1 MNILLASSE
10 VHPFSKTGGLADMVA
25 ALGKYLGESGAQVGL
40 VTPLYR
46 GVLERFESIE
56 QLDLTL
62 KVDLGGRIETATIC
76 RLEASEGFTIYFVD
90 HVHFFQR
97 SGIYGENSQDYSDN
111 AQRFLF
117 LSRITL
123 QLMEHL
129 DWAPQLIHVHD
140 WPVAILPALLREQ
153 VAEGWLLEAPKTL
166 LTIHNLAY
174 QGVFP
179 VNEFALTNLPGKYF
193 HPDGIEFY
201 GQMNFLK
208 AGIVYADH
216 IGTVSP
222 SYAEEILTAEFGCG
236 LEGVLSGRA
245 PDLTGILNGV
255 DYSEWNTTENC
266 HLDHPFAVGDLAGK
280 AKLKEALQRDLV
292 LPVDSRIPLFGMISR
307 VVEQKGILL
316 LVEALRQALRHPM
329 QFVFLGSGDPELEEA
344 LQELGSEF
352 PDQVK
357 IKFGYDSALS
367 HRIEAGCDFYL
378 MPSRFEPCGLNQLYS
393 LRYGTI
399 PIVHGVGGLQ
409 DSVSDGNDTK
419 SGPTGFKFADFNSAA
434 FLEAIYR
441 GLRLF
446 EDSEEMARYRRRG
459 MEADFSWRL
468 TVQRYLELYRQILRS

>member
-10 VHPFSKTGGLADMVA
+10 VYPYSKTGGLADMVA

-62 KVDLGGRIETATIC
+62 EVDLGSHVETATIC
-76 RLEASEGFTIYFVD
+76 RLEAAEGFTIYFVD
-90 HVHFFQR
+90 HVHFYQR

-140 WPVAILPALLREQ
+140 WPVAMLPALLRQQ

-179 VNEFALTNLPGKYF
+179 ASEFALANLPGEYY

-216 IGTVSP
+216 VGTVSP

-236 LEGVLSGRA
+236 LEGVLGERKDA
-245 PDLTGILNGV
+245 LTGILNGV
-255 DYSEWNTTENC
+255 DYSEWNTTENP
-266 HLDHPFAVGDLAGK
+266 HLEQAFSVDDLAGK
-280 AKLKEALQRDLV
+280 ARAKEALQRDLV
-292 LPVDSRIPLFGMISR
+292 LPVDPARPLFGMISR
-307 VVEQKGILL
+307 VVEQKGILM

-344 LQELGSEF
+344 LQALGSEY

-357 IKFGYDSALS
+357 IKFGYDSGLS

-409 DSVSDGNDTK
+409 DSVRDEGANH
-419 SGPTGFKFADFNSAA
+419 SGPTGIKFSEFNSAA
-434 FLEAIYR
+434 CLEAIYR

-446 EDSEEMARYRRRG
+446 ENPDELAGYRRRG
-459 MEADFSWRL
+459 METDFSWRQ
-468 TVQRYLELYRQILRS
+468 TVQGYLELYRQILRS